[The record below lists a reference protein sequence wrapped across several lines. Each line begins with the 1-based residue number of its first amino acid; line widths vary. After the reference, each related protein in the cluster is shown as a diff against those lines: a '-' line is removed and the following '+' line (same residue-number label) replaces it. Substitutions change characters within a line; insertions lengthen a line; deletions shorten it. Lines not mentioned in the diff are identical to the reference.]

1 MLCRFYQWKISRLAD
16 DNITILPG
24 GLRRHLNHC
33 PDCRIFYQTSMD
45 LTVRLQSEAVFQR
58 KEISKLLLDQ
68 ILNSVNQAES
78 ENKPVAAR
86 SSRAVWISAAAAMVL
101 IIFALIV
108 TMKQPAT
115 TPETIPERS
124 EQYLAI
130 NNLEHFIPSNE
141 FIAQEISPQNLPEIW
156 SQFMEEPLRKEVD
169 GILRETTAAF
179 NFVRNVSSLSIP
191 DKKAEPI
198 EDK

>member
-1 MLCRFYQWKISRLAD
+1 MICRFYRWKISRLVD

-78 ENKPVAAR
+78 ENKPVVTR
-86 SSRAVWISAAAAMVL
+86 SLRAVWISAAAAVVL
-101 IIFALIV
+101 VIFAMLV
-108 TMKQPAT
+108 TMRQSATPSETFPA
-115 TPETIPERS
+115 PP

-130 NNLEHFIPSNE
+130 NNLERFIPSNE
-141 FIAQEISPQNLPEIW
+141 FVAQEISPQNLPEIW
-156 SQFMEEPLRKEVD
+156 TQFMEEPLRKEVD

-179 NFVRNVSSLSIP
+179 NFLRNVSSFSIP
-191 DKKAEPI
+191 DKQAEPLGG
-198 EDK
+198 K